1 MSIFRFAL
9 VGAAVGYG
17 IYQLTKKRED
27 GSTLLDELVEKT
39 PQWFEKGKQYATQ
52 TIDEVTENIRNY
64 AGNTAE
70 NKI

>member
-64 AGNTAE
+64 AGDAAE

>member
-27 GSTLLDELVEKT
+27 GTTLLDELVDKT
-39 PQWFEKGKQYATQ
+39 PEWFEKGKQYATQ
-52 TIDEVTENIRNY
+52 TINEVTDNVRNY
-64 AGNTAE
+64 AGDNAGTRT
-70 NKI
+70 

>member
-39 PQWFEKGKQYATQ
+39 PEWFEKGKQYATE
-52 TIDEVTENIRNY
+52 TINGVTENIRNR
-64 AGNTAE
+64 AGDAAGT
-70 NKI
+70 KI